1 MAWPKPHCEPFREL
15 LVHPSVKP
23 YLEGILG
30 MSYRLDH
37 GGSLLAMDPGAEGGT
52 LHGGGTER
60 TEANS
65 QYAAAAADQ
74 PQPSPSRLALPKLI
88 RAGW

>member
-1 MAWPKPHCEPFREL
+1 MDLGGMMAWPKPHCEPFREL

-65 QYAAAAADQ
+65 QYL
-74 PQPSPSRLALPKLI
+74 PSQQTRSPLRLVCPCQT
-88 RAGW
+88 